1 MKSEKKKY
9 VFMTLPVTKEE
20 LTYIDSMWR
29 PNQEYRSRVDYMRSR
44 LGLRRSCVKDELET
58 DECY

>member
-58 DECY
+58 DEGN